1 MKRNGLSNSR
11 GVGLISFFLVAVF
24 FTGCAAQ
31 GFMPR
36 NMAGVS
42 RYIDAD
48 KNTVW
53 DAVIQSV
60 EGIPL
65 EISDR
70 EKGILKTQWIKGW
83 SASKTT
89 GLLLE
94 GHWQERCRLLIKVS
108 EEQGR
113 TYVSI
118 SAQFETKAPGGSQ
131 AYRWTRIPSDGA
143 AEREFLV
150 KLEGLLGE
158 K

>member
-1 MKRNGLSNSR
+1 MKRNGLSNSG

-42 RYIDAD
+42 RYFDAD

-53 DAVIQSV
+53 GAVIQSV

-70 EKGILKTQWIKGW
+70 EKGVLKHNG
-83 SASKTT
+83 
-89 GLLLE
+89 
-94 GHWQERCRLLIKVS
+94 
-108 EEQGR
+108 
-113 TYVSI
+113 
-118 SAQFETKAPGGSQ
+118 
-131 AYRWTRIPSDGA
+131 
-143 AEREFLV
+143 
-150 KLEGLLGE
+150 
-158 K
+158 